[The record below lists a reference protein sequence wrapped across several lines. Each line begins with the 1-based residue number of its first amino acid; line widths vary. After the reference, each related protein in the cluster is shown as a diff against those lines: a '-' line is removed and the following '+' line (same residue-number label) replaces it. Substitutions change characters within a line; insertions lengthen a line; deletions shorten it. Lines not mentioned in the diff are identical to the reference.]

1 MFREAARLSEERV
14 SYGIYS
20 PSVLG
25 VLVFAIIACFLL
37 YLLSNEALIRNIIK
51 IIVIALAI
59 ITGLIF
65 YGSSTPL
72 RVKRSA
78 LLVEFASPKENS
90 LMLDVG
96 TGRGL
101 VAISLAKA
109 CKKCKVIG
117 IDTWDPITLSGV
129 SGNTMENAIK
139 NAEIEKVSKKVKFQ
153 KADARELPFE
163 NNTFDI
169 VACHEVLDTL
179 IVGRDEVLS
188 EIHRVLKRGGKFV
201 FSTAIAKFYLVW
213 KLSKLGFKKFQ
224 FMRLGLREGP
234 TGFVLCRK

>member
-1 MFREAARLSEERV
+1 MSEEHT

-20 PSVLG
+20 PAVLG
-25 VLVFAIIACFLL
+25 ILIFAIIVCFFLYILL
-37 YLLSNEALIRNIIK
+37 NVPIVRTIITLM
-51 IIVIALAI
+51 VIALAI
-59 ITGLIF
+59 TIGLLF
-65 YGSSTPL
+65 FKSSTPL
-72 RVKRSA
+72 RVKRSK
-78 LLVEFASPKENS
+78 LLVEFAEPKENS

-109 CKKCKVIG
+109 CKNCKVIG
-117 IDTWDPITLSGV
+117 IDTWSPTTLSGV

-139 NAEIEKVSKKVKFQ
+139 NAKVEKVSKRVKFQ
-153 KADARELPFE
+153 EADARKLPFA
-163 NNTFDI
+163 NNTFDL

-188 EIHRVLKRGGKFV
+188 EIYRVLKKGGKFV
-201 FSTAIAKFYLVW
+201 FSTAVAKYYLVW

-224 FMRLGLREGP
+224 FLKLGLREGP
-234 TGFVLCRK
+234 AAFVLCRK